1 MNACQRAAVTVGQSA
16 ASGVL
21 GWMLLLAAFEAA
33 YWAGAY
39 LAQRRRREGSC

>member
-1 MNACQRAAVTVGQSA
+1 MNVYQRAAVSVGQSA

-33 YWAGAY
+33 YWAEAY
-39 LAQRRRREGSC
+39 MARQRRNRVQG